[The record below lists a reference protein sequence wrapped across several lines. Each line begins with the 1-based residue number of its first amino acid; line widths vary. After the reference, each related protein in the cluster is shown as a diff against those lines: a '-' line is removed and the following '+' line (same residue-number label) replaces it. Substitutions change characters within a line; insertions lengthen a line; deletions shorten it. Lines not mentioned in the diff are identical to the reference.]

1 VPNGPVTLSYGRRF
15 WFDIVAITYRKA
27 TLTLLC
33 VHMYYLL
40 KQSGLSGK
48 KLAYTAVF
56 NAYVAWMTVS
66 MGYRCWQSSMHY
78 FICPQRS

>member
-1 VPNGPVTLSYGRRF
+1 MALFHGRRS
-15 WFDIVAITYRKA
+15 WFDIVALTYRKA

-40 KQSGLSGK
+40 KQSRLSGK
-48 KLAYTAVF
+48 QLAYTAVS

-66 MGYRCWQSSMHY
+66 MG
-78 FICPQRS
+78 